1 MFIAFLSTSIAS
13 CRYSICIT
21 LEHFPLSFIP
31 AAHLLL
37 SVQGMTLLFG
47 LIILLTN
54 LVSVYVISDEANILF
69 QANPSI

>member
-1 MFIAFLSTSIAS
+1 MFIAFVSTSIAS
-13 CRYSICIT
+13 WRYSICIT

-31 AAHLLL
+31 AANLPL

-47 LIILLTN
+47 LIILLTH
-54 LVSVYVISDEANILF
+54 LVSVYILF